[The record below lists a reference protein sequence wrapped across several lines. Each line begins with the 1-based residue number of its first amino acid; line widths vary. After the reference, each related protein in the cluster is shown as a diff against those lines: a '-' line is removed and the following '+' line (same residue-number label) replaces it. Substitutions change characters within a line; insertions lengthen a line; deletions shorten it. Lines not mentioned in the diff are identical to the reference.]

1 MKTKQQS
8 GQGMVEY
15 ALLILLVAIG
25 ALLALQLM
33 GISVKDVY
41 CRIAGV
47 FTTTAC
53 SGSTSLCQ
61 DNFDNMSG
69 SQSVIGPWAATNGRA
84 CIQGG
89 GTLLNKCSQT
99 QLSAADYSAQVKGA
113 ALTSGNGYGIFFR
126 ATNTGSGINGYA
138 FQYDPGL
145 NGYVIRK
152 WINGSEINPAIV
164 YKSVPGNNWYGS
176 PHDLS
181 IKVVGNTFTGYV
193 DGQAVLT
200 GQDNT
205 YTSGGTGLR
214 TWDSTNLCLD
224 DFSINSV
231 TP

>member
-1 MKTKQQS
+1 MKMKQQT

-15 ALLILLVAIG
+15 VLLILLIAIG
-25 ALLALQLM
+25 IMLSLQLM
-33 GISVKDVY
+33 GISIRDVY
-41 CRIAGV
+41 CRVVGV
-47 FTTTAC
+47 FTSNAC
-53 SGSTSLCQ
+53 SGSLCQ
-61 DNFDNMSG
+61 DTFDNMSG
-69 SQSVIGPWAATNGRA
+69 SQGVTGGWTSSSGRA
-84 CIQGG
+84 CIQGS

-99 QLSAADYSAQVKGA
+99 QLSATDYTAQAKGA
-113 ALTSGNGYGIFFR
+113 ALTAGNGYGIFFR
-126 ATNTGSGINGYA
+126 ASNTGSGINGYA

-145 NGYVIRK
+145 NGYVVRK
-152 WINGSEINPAIV
+152 WINGSEINPALA
-164 YKSVPGNNWYGS
+164 YKAMPGNNWYGS

-224 DFSINSV
+224 EFSINSI
-231 TP
+231 TK